1 MYVLQAPEPLCA
13 WLVCR
18 VRWHALPPADR
29 RGGLTMQGFQI
40 VALEGSQEAV
50 TADTVVKWWEPHREA
65 AESTRRDLLDSG
77 DYDRVF
83 LR

>member
-1 MYVLQAPEPLCA
+1 
-13 WLVCR
+13 
-18 VRWHALPPADR
+18 
-29 RGGLTMQGFQI
+29 MQGFQV
-40 VALEGSQEAV
+40 VALEGSQSVA
-50 TADTVVKWWEPHREA
+50 TAETVVKWWEPHRKA